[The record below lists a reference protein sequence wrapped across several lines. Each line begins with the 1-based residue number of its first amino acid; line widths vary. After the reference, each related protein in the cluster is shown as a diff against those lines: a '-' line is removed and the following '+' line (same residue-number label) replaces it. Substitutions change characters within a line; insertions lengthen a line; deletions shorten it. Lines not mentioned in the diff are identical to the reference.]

1 MKRKTLV
8 VLMLLVMSLGLIFTY
23 VDAENSIAGKDVEHE
38 LHSVRDYAGKDVE
51 HELHS
56 IKDYAGK
63 DTEYEWNSIRDVAKV
78 EFEWHTIRDPQV

>member
-23 VDAENSIAGKDVEHE
+23 VDAENPIAGKDVEHE

-56 IKDYAGK
+56 I
-63 DTEYEWNSIRDVAKV
+63 RDIAKV
-78 EFEWHTIRDPQV
+78 EFEWHSISDPQA